1 VEAQRVGGKL
11 YKSHIGFVSFLTMKT
26 DAVPA
31 PSLPVVL
38 IADDDVD
45 VRSSLEEGLREAGYH
60 PHCVRNGD
68 EALAYLRRN
77 PPPSAI
83 LLDLFMPVMNGWQF
97 VHNLRGTRLDV
108 IPIILVTG
116 SEKYWGSPVARVL
129 RKPLDLGD
137 VIHALGEVVPPGSG
151 ATA

>member
-1 VEAQRVGGKL
+1 
-11 YKSHIGFVSFLTMKT
+11 
-26 DAVPA
+26 
-31 PSLPVVL
+31 VL
-38 IADDDVD
+38 IADDDQD
-45 VRSSLEEGLREAGYH
+45 VRASLEEGLRDAGYV

-77 PPPSAI
+77 PAPSAI

-97 VHNLRGTRLDV
+97 VHKLRGTRLDG

-137 VIHALGEVVPPGSG
+137 VVHALGEVVASGSG
-151 ATA
+151 AAA

>member
-83 LLDLFMPVMNGWQF
+83 LLDLFMPV
-97 VHNLRGTRLDV
+97 
-108 IPIILVTG
+108 
-116 SEKYWGSPVARVL
+116 
-129 RKPLDLGD
+129 
-137 VIHALGEVVPPGSG
+137 
-151 ATA
+151 

>member
-1 VEAQRVGGKL
+1 MKPDLRSAQ
-11 YKSHIGFVSFLTMKT
+11 T
-26 DAVPA
+26 P
-31 PSLPVVL
+31 PVVL
-38 IADDDVD
+38 VADDDVD
-45 VRSSLEEGLREAGYH
+45 VRSSLEEGLRDAGYQ

-97 VHNLRGTRLDV
+97 VHNLRGTRLDK

-137 VIHALGEVVPPGSG
+137 VIHALAEVAPPYSG
-151 ATA
+151 AAA

>member
-1 VEAQRVGGKL
+1 MTDC
-11 YKSHIGFVSFLTMKT
+11 SSFPT
-26 DAVPA
+26 A
-31 PSLPVVL
+31 PVVL

-45 VRSSLEEGLREAGYH
+45 VRASLEEGLREAGYH
-60 PHCVRNGD
+60 PQCVRNGD

-77 PPPSAI
+77 PAPAAI

-97 VHNLRGTRLDV
+97 VQSLRGTRLDA

-116 SEKYWGSPVARVL
+116 SERYWGSPVARVL

-137 VIHALGEVVPPGSG
+137 VLQALAAVTGRGADGSVEPPVPTPLGARYGS
-151 ATA
+151 